1 MPALAKWF
9 NKIEQNL
16 WAGSCIDRL
25 VTFIASAL
33 TIRMI
38 SMRITYRSNS
48 PIFDVGDS
56 TRINQSIEIIN
67 AFLRA
72 ATRLWRGGVV
82 RGFEQYL

>member
-1 MPALAKWF
+1 MPGLAKLF
-9 NKIEQNL
+9 SKIEQNL

-33 TIRMI
+33 TIGMI

-56 TRINQSIEIIN
+56 TRINQSIEIFN
-67 AFLRA
+67 AFLCA
-72 ATRLWRGGVV
+72 ATRQRRGGGV
-82 RGFEQYL
+82 RGF